1 LLDASAA
8 ILTAALDRS
17 LFLVEFHV
25 RASGWT
31 SSRRFSCVAMSAQ
44 QSVILIS
51 AARYDIGALPAP
63 CLDCRRTVRGMHVSS
78 SRGGRAPLAPPAG
91 SLGCRGDRSHR
102 KEMASMLSKNSKWWA
117 GAAVALTLAAYA
129 APAAAQQEPTYVSG
143 AASRCTGPAIRCPGF
158 EVGIPQGD
166 YNLSLRSQADIQ
178 LPNPYARDET
188 WLKMPP
194 GKGKLGS
201 TSAINVDA
209 DGKSVW
215 IVRRCEEN
223 GCIGSHV
230 DPVMKFDENGN
241 FVRSFGADMI
251 VYPHGMWVDQQGNVW
266 VADTQSNM
274 ESRRGAPPPA
284 GTVPSGDQILKFSP
298 TGKLLMR
305 LGTPG
310 VYGHDNSHFNQPSD
324 VITAPNGDIFV
335 ADGHELTN
343 MPYRIVVFDK
353 TGKYLREWPLCDD
366 KGAQTS
372 DCSHSLAMDS
382 QGRLFVADRGNN
394 RIVIYDQFGKK
405 LADWKQFGRPSGLYI
420 DKNDVLYSADS
431 ESSVINGNAYVRGVH
446 VGDAR
451 TGKVTAFLP
460 DVLGNPTPWS
470 PLRGTTGA
478 EGVAADAAGHIF
490 TSQVMPFG
498 QIARYT
504 RK

>member
-1 LLDASAA
+1 
-8 ILTAALDRS
+8 
-17 LFLVEFHV
+17 
-25 RASGWT
+25 
-31 SSRRFSCVAMSAQ
+31 M
-44 QSVILIS
+44 
-51 AARYDIGALPAP
+51 
-63 CLDCRRTVRGMHVSS
+63 VSKMTKS
-78 SRGGRAPLAPPAG
+78 
-91 SLGCRGDRSHR
+91 
-102 KEMASMLSKNSKWWA
+102 WA

-129 APAAAQQEPTYVSG
+129 PPAASQQAPTYVSG

-166 YNLSLRSQADIQ
+166 YNLSLRSEADIN
-178 LPNPYARDET
+178 LPNPYSRDET

-209 DGKSVW
+209 DGKSIW
-215 IVRRCEEN
+215 IARRCEEN
-223 GCIGSHV
+223 GCLGSHV

-241 FVRSFGADMI
+241 FVRSFGADTL

-266 VADTQSNM
+266 VADTQSNLD
-274 ESRRGAPPPA
+274 RRPGGAGAPA
-284 GTVPSGDQILKFSP
+284 GTVPNGDQVLKFSP
-298 TGKLLMR
+298 TGKLLMT

-343 MPYRIVVFDK
+343 MPYRVVVFDK

-366 KGAQTS
+366 KGVQTS

-382 QGRLFVADRGNN
+382 QGRIFVADRGNN

-405 LADWKQFGRPSGLYI
+405 LDEWKQFGRPSGLYI
-420 DKNDVLYSADS
+420 DKNDVIYSADS
-431 ESSVINGNAYVRGVH
+431 ESSVIEGNAYVRGVH

-460 DVLGNPTPWS
+460 DVLGNPTPWR
-470 PLRGTTGA
+470 PLLGTTGA
-478 EGVAADAAGHIF
+478 EGVAVDAAGHIF

-498 QIARYT
+498 QVARYT
-504 RK
+504 RNKTP